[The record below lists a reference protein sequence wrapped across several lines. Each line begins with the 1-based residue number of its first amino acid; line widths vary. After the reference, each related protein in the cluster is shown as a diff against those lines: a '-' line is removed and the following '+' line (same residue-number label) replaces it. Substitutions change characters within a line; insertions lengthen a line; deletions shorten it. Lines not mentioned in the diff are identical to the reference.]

1 MEKVLT
7 LKEAIDA
14 IRVGKIFELGD
25 LVEIPNYF
33 TGMNDK
39 FVEFAIEHKDE
50 YKSLSIPY
58 LDFGAPEYV
67 IYQIR
72 ECFKESQSKRD
83 NRLFYNEM
91 KSKGCLHNCGLE
103 D

>member
-50 YKSLSIPY
+50 YKILSIPY
-58 LDFGAPEYV
+58 LDFRAPKYV

-72 ECFKESQSKRD
+72 ECFKESQTKRD
-83 NRLFYNEM
+83 NRLFYSEM
-91 KSKGCLHNCGLE
+91 ESLGWLHNCGLE

>member
-1 MEKVLT
+1 MKKVLT

-14 IRVGKIFELGD
+14 TRVGKIFELGD
-25 LVEIPNYF
+25 LVEIPTYF

-58 LDFGAPEYV
+58 LDFGVP
-67 IYQIR
+67 
-72 ECFKESQSKRD
+72 
-83 NRLFYNEM
+83 
-91 KSKGCLHNCGLE
+91 
-103 D
+103 